1 MHWREEE
8 FRMLAYFMK
17 FFRFIKTMKSRM
29 FVFASLAVAFAAVGT
44 AVTCL
49 YMMDRDLYRKA
60 GMAQEKSMNVF
71 RVLLAEKGA
80 GFRVEDGKL
89 LVGEHVLNGDDD
101 VVDRVKRLTGG
112 AATVFLGDTRVSTN
126 IVKEDGARAT
136 GTKLAAP
143 VREALFD
150 RGEPFEGET
159 EVLGVPYITRYEPI
173 RDAGGKTI
181 GALSV
186 GEPKSFFF
194 GSFGR
199 IRLAALAVAGLMA
212 VFFGIV
218 TFLSVRLMIAPLESA
233 AGMAARFA
241 QGDLTAA
248 MDRES
253 ADTEE
258 VRQIVDALDGL
269 GERLRETFGK
279 MAGWSHELAS
289 AAEQLSST
297 TTRIHEANRQVS
309 GQTESVAASSEQMSA
324 TVAQAAANTHSVQ
337 DASEKALEAASG
349 GAVAIDD
356 FLGAMAGIRDV
367 VERSAG
373 TVEAVGGRAKEIG
386 GVVVLINDIADQT
399 NLLALNAAIEAARA
413 GENGRGFAVVADEVR
428 KLAEKTQQAT
438 AQISKAIGAVQEE
451 SCGAVE
457 AMRAGREAVE
467 RSAELGERAKAAMG
481 LIGERVRNST
491 DQNRRIA
498 AATEE
503 LSVTI
508 RDFSSNIERVSQ
520 AVGENAAGA
529 SEIAQTAGMVAR
541 KAEELRSSVAGF
553 RVR

>member
-1 MHWREEE
+1 MYPHGG
-8 FRMLAYFMK
+8 FRVLSFFVR
-17 FFRFIKTMKSRM
+17 FFRFIRTMKSRM
-29 FVFASLAVAFAAVGT
+29 FVFAALAVAAAAAVT
-44 AVTCL
+44 AAACL
-49 YMMDRDLYRKA
+49 YMMNEDLYRKA
-60 GMAQEKSMNVF
+60 GMAQDRSMNVF

-89 LVGEHVLNGDDD
+89 LVGEHALNGDDD
-101 VVDRVKRLTGG
+101 VVDRVKRFTGG
-112 AATVFLGDTRVSTN
+112 AATVFMGDTRISTN
-126 IVKEDGARAT
+126 IMKEDGSRAV
-136 GTKLAAP
+136 GTKLQGPA
-143 VREALFD
+143 REAVID
-150 RGEPFEGET
+150 RGEPFEGEAG
-159 EVLGVPYITRYEPI
+159 VLGVPYLTRYEPI
-173 RDAGGKTI
+173 KDASGKTI
-181 GALSV
+181 GALFV
-186 GEPKSFFF
+186 GERKSDFF

-199 IRLAALAVAGLMA
+199 IQLVAVAVAALMAA
-212 VFFGIV
+212 VFGIL

-233 AGMAARFA
+233 AGVAARFA
-241 QGDLTAA
+241 RGDLTAT
-248 MDRES
+248 MDRDA

-258 VRQIVDALDGL
+258 VRGIVEALDGL

-279 MAGWSHELAS
+279 IAGWSHELAS

-324 TVAQAAANTHSVQ
+324 TVGQVATNTHSVQ
-337 DASEKALEAASG
+337 DASVMALEAASG
-349 GAVAIDD
+349 GAVVIDD
-356 FLGAMAGIRDV
+356 FLGAMNGIRDV
-367 VERSAG
+367 VERAAG
-373 TVEAVGGRAKEIG
+373 TVEAVGSRAKEIG
-386 GVVVLINDIADQT
+386 GVAVLINDIADQT

-428 KLAEKTQQAT
+428 KLAEKTQKAT
-438 AQISKAIGAVQEE
+438 AQISRAIGAVQEE
-451 SCGAVE
+451 SAGAVD
-457 AMRAGREAVE
+457 AMRMGREAVV
-467 RSAELGERAKAAMG
+467 RSAELGEKAKSAMG

-508 RDFSSNIERVSQ
+508 RDFSSNIEQVSQ

-541 KAEELRSSVAGF
+541 KAEELRSSVAEF

>member
-1 MHWREEE
+1 MYPHGGVRVLS
-8 FRMLAYFMK
+8 FFMR
-17 FFRFIKTMKSRM
+17 FFRFIRTMKSRM
-29 FVFASLAVAFAAVGT
+29 FVFAALAVVVAAAVT
-44 AVTCL
+44 AAACL
-49 YMMDRDLYRKA
+49 YMMNEDLYRKA
-60 GMAQEKSMNVF
+60 GMARERSMNVF

-89 LVGEHVLNGDDD
+89 LVGEHTLNDDAE
-101 VVDRVKRLTGG
+101 VVDRMKRFTGG
-112 AATVFLGDTRVSTN
+112 AATVFQGDTRVSTN
-126 IVKEDGARAT
+126 IVKEDGSRAI
-136 GTKLAAP
+136 GTKLQGPA
-143 VREALFD
+143 REAVVE
-150 RGEPFEGET
+150 RGEPFEGEA
-159 EVLGVPYITRYEPI
+159 EILGVPYLARYEPI
-173 RDAGGKTI
+173 KDASGKTI
-181 GALSV
+181 GALFV
-186 GEPKSFFF
+186 GERKSDFF

-199 IRLAALAVAGLMA
+199 IQLVAVAVAALMAA
-212 VFFGIV
+212 VFGIL

-233 AGMAARFA
+233 AGVAARFA
-241 QGDLTAA
+241 RGDLTATMA
-248 MDRES
+248 RDA

-258 VRQIVDALDGL
+258 VRGIVEALDGL

-279 MAGWSHELAS
+279 IAGWSHELAS

-324 TVAQAAANTHSVQ
+324 TVGQVATNTHSMQ
-337 DASEKALEAASG
+337 DASVMALEAASG
-349 GAVAIDD
+349 GAVVIDD
-356 FLGAMAGIRDV
+356 FLGAMNGIRGV
-367 VERSAG
+367 VERAAG
-373 TVEAVGGRAKEIG
+373 TVEAVGSRAKEIG
-386 GVVVLINDIADQT
+386 GVAVLINDIADQT

-428 KLAEKTQQAT
+428 KLAEKTQKAT
-438 AQISKAIGAVQEE
+438 AQISQAIGAVQEE
-451 SCGAVE
+451 SAGAVD
-457 AMRAGREAVE
+457 AMRMGREAVE
-467 RSAELGERAKAAMG
+467 RSAELGEKAKSAMG

-508 RDFSSNIERVSQ
+508 RDFSSNIEQVSQ

-541 KAEELRSSVAGF
+541 KAEDLRSSVAEF